1 MFLFDSPQ
9 ILSQTSKARLFEE
22 TQFHAYSF
30 LISPSIFRYSRFW
43 LEKASKTIRSLVLE
57 MQKKYDWKSDEKTRL
72 LLKRNSSYGSL
83 HVRLE
88 LHRRSQTKRSPPSG
102 KSPNSTV

>member
-57 MQKKYDWKSDEKTRL
+57 VQKNMIGKVMKKKTTF
-72 LLKRNSSYGSL
+72 K
-83 HVRLE
+83 
-88 LHRRSQTKRSPPSG
+88 K
-102 KSPNSTV
+102 K